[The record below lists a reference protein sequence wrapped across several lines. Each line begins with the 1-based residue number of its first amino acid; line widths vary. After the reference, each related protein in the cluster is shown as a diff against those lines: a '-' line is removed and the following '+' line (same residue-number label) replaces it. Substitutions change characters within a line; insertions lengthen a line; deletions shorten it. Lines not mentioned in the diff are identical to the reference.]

1 MDYAFVM
8 KLPVQFLYRLKRMLL
23 RRLRWRTR
31 GVKVMLFND
40 RQELLL
46 VRNSY
51 GRTHIYVLPGGG
63 IRPFESPA
71 EAAAREVREEVGVRA
86 ERLAA
91 RSTHVSE
98 AEGKRDT
105 IHLFTAF
112 SAESPKPDG
121 VEVVE
126 ARFFPLDAL
135 PAETSAATLRRIGEY
150 RGVRPVEA
158 GW

>member
-1 MDYAFVM
+1 MLSAM
-8 KLPVQFLYRLKRMLL
+8 KLPVDFLYRFKRMLL

-46 VRNSY
+46 VRNGY
-51 GRTHIYVLPGGG
+51 GATHVYVLPGGG
-63 IRPFESPA
+63 IRPFESPV
-71 EAAAREVREEVGVRA
+71 AAAVREVREEVGVKV

-91 RSTHVSE
+91 RSTHYSE

-112 SAESPKPDG
+112 SAEAPKPDG
-121 VEVVE
+121 IEVVE

-135 PAETSAATLRRIGEY
+135 PAEASAATRRRIGEY
-150 RGVRPVEA
+150 QGDRAIET

>member
-1 MDYAFVM
+1 MLAAM
-8 KLPVQFLYRLKRMLL
+8 KLPLDFLYRVKRMLL

-46 VRNSY
+46 VRNGY
-51 GRTHIYVLPGGG
+51 GGTHLYVLPGGG

-71 EAAAREVREEVGVRA
+71 EAAAREVREEVGVRV
-86 ERLAA
+86 EQLAA
-91 RSTHVSE
+91 RSTHYSE

-112 SAESPKPDG
+112 SAETPRADG
-121 VEVVE
+121 IEVVE

-135 PAETSAATLRRIGEY
+135 PEQASAATLRRIAEY
-150 RGVRPVEA
+150 RRVRPVEA

>member
-1 MDYAFVM
+1 MLLPV
-8 KLPVQFLYRLKRMLL
+8 KLPVELLYRLKRMLL

-31 GVKVMLFND
+31 GVKVMLFNH
-40 RQELLL
+40 REELLL
-46 VRNSY
+46 VRNGY
-51 GRTHIYVLPGGG
+51 GRTHLYVLPGGG

-71 EAAAREVREEVGVRA
+71 AAAAREVREEVGIRV

-91 RSTHVSE
+91 RSTHFSE

-112 SAESPKPDG
+112 SAEPPTADG
-121 VEVVE
+121 IEVVE

-135 PAETSAATLRRIGEY
+135 PAETSAATLRRIVEF
-150 RGVRPVEA
+150 RGDRPVDA
-158 GW
+158 RW